1 MTSFLL
7 RLLLTRLRL
16 STPTACRVDCDADP
30 PRAGHPTSSSLWEKQ
45 QQQLESAAPSTGAP
59 EGPICQV
66 LFTSSSNIFLKKW
79 YPLYYIIFKIVCQA
93 FFSVENKIKKWY
105 PLYYI
110 ILYLICQ
117 AFFSLIFKNFWKKI
131 IEKRYWLSPV

>member
-7 RLLLTRLRL
+7 RRLLTRLRL
-16 STPTACRVDCDADP
+16 STPTACRLDCDSDRL
-30 PRAGHPTSSSLWEKQ
+30 RAGHPTPSSLWEKQ

-59 EGPICQV
+59 RGPFVKYFLQAAAT
-66 LFTSSSNIFLKKW
+66 FFLKKW

-93 FFSVENKIKKWY
+93 FFSIENKIKKWY

-117 AFFSLIFKNFWKKI
+117 AFFSLKI
-131 IEKRYWLSPV
+131 IEKRYWLRPMKVV

>member
-7 RLLLTRLRL
+7 RPLLTRLRL
-16 STPTACRVDCDADP
+16 STPTACRVDCDADR
-30 PRAGHPTSSSLWEKQ
+30 PRAGHPTPSSLWEKQ

-66 LFTSSSNIFLKKW
+66 LFTSSSSNIFLKKW

-110 ILYLICQ
+110 ILYQICQ
-117 AFFSLIFKNFWKKI
+117 AFFSLKI
-131 IEKRYWLSPV
+131 IEKRYWLSPMKVV